1 VEQSHTS
8 IELQKTI
15 FPIASVSP
23 SKVTCAS
30 QSQRRVRRGKEGGKI
45 GDMWREK
52 ERKREYDVAVDPL
65 LEEPVA
71 FEDFELNVEECIQFR
86 F

>member
-1 VEQSHTS
+1 
-8 IELQKTI
+8 
-15 FPIASVSP
+15 
-23 SKVTCAS
+23 
-30 QSQRRVRRGKEGGKI
+30 
-45 GDMWREK
+45 MWREK